1 MQKAEDLN
9 QDSGRRARKRQLTPS
24 LRHQFLVRHTMPKMT
39 VWNVTLSVVTY
50 GAMLVAIWGLA
61 LSALEALGR

>member
-1 MQKAEDLN
+1 
-9 QDSGRRARKRQLTPS
+9 
-24 LRHQFLVRHTMPKMT
+24 MPRIT
-39 VWNVTLSVVTY
+39 VWAVTVRVVTY

>member
-1 MQKAEDLN
+1 
-9 QDSGRRARKRQLTPS
+9 
-24 LRHQFLVRHTMPKMT
+24 MPKMT